1 MDGPARSEALP
12 QEFYKEGGAEIV
24 PGIRIRTIPAP
35 GHSEDRASSR
45 WRARLR
51 KTPRR
56 CDFRRD
62 LFGTELMLTGDVL
75 FRDGV
80 GRTDLPGS
88 DPAAAQISLRNLAQT
103 IAPARV
109 FLSGHGSPSTMGR
122 ELRHSPYLP
131 GGCEQP
137 VTCSHCAPR

>member
-1 MDGPARSEALP
+1 MAPARSEALP

-35 GHSEDRASSR
+35 GHSEGSSVFLLEGQI
-45 WRARLR
+45 AQDPEAVRL
-51 KTPRR
+51 PEGS
-56 CDFRRD
+56 
-62 LFGTELMLTGDVL
+62 FGTELMLTGDVL

-109 FLSGHGSPSTMGR
+109 FFPGHGGPSTMGR
-122 ELRHSPYLP
+122 ELRHSPYLR
-131 GGCEQP
+131 EAVNSQ
-137 VTCSHCAPR
+137 